1 MTTHSIEELAN
12 AIAFDSN
19 GDKLGDVKQV
29 FTNDATGE
37 PDFIEVAHG
46 LFGMGSSLVP
56 LRGYRLDEEGLH
68 LAFEKDRIKDAPDLA
83 DEGHLTPED
92 QDTLYRH
99 YGVGSL
105 ADGAAPIEDQ
115 APRTAPESDVPAAA
129 PVAPVADEEV
139 HEEDRAAESRHPAD
153 QEPIHDEPDQGEIIR
168 SEEQLNVAKERVAT
182 GEAQL
187 RKTVVTETE
196 TVEVPVEREE
206 VRVVRTP
213 ISEEEAKNLDGQ
225 NISEG
230 AASVTLHEDRVVVSK
245 ESVPVERVS
254 LETQTVQDT
263 QTVSEDLKK
272 ERIESNVDGEERL
285 D

>member
-1 MTTHSIEELAN
+1 M
-12 AIAFDSN
+12 
-19 GDKLGDVKQV
+19 
-29 FTNDATGE
+29 
-37 PDFIEVAHG
+37 
-46 LFGMGSSLVP
+46 
-56 LRGYRLDEEGLH
+56 
-68 LAFEKDRIKDAPDLA
+68 
-83 DEGHLTPED
+83 
-92 QDTLYRH
+92 
-99 YGVGSL
+99 
-105 ADGAAPIEDQ
+105 
-115 APRTAPESDVPAAA
+115 
-129 PVAPVADEEV
+129 ADEEV
-139 HEEDRAAESRHPAD
+139 HEEDRAAEARHLAD
-153 QEPIHDEPDQGEIIR
+153 QEPIHDVADQGEIIR

-225 NISEG
+225 DISEG